1 LYVTVTLPVPLAA
14 HALRLNFTSLW
25 FALATLAF
33 LGTVLLGVC
42 GRITGKIMA
51 IDPSHLYKGFL
62 HYSDWEFKKEF
73 LCWTAENYPKNQKTI
88 ERTHRIAVL
97 MTVCFILEISF
108 VALWAFLP

>member
-1 LYVTVTLPVPLAA
+1 
-14 HALRLNFTSLW
+14 
-25 FALATLAF
+25 
-33 LGTVLLGVC
+33 
-42 GRITGKIMA
+42 MA